1 MSDRLIYGLGLLA
14 IAVGLVGVL
23 WLAFQAVN

>member
-1 MSDRLIYGLGLLA
+1 MSDRLIYGLGLLT